1 MKKNLECVKNMFVDM
16 SKYKYIFIFI
26 GSIFI
31 LEWFFI
37 SELYLSS
44 WASLYVCFM
53 LSAIDIKKT
62 FRKKILS
69 GVLYFISLALFFCV
83 YYYVFRK
90 DIKELCDVIF
100 SLFIPFSYYFVYEF
114 LLKSKMKEIQK
125 YEDEKIKKSNNKT
138 I

>member
-53 LSAIDIKKT
+53 LSAIDIKKH
-62 FRKKILS
+62 
-69 GVLYFISLALFFCV
+69 
-83 YYYVFRK
+83 
-90 DIKELCDVIF
+90 
-100 SLFIPFSYYFVYEF
+100 FVRRF
-114 LLKSKMKEIQK
+114 
-125 YEDEKIKKSNNKT
+125 
-138 I
+138 